1 MTDYWR
7 ADENDDAV
15 SPSIKTKKIDSP
27 KVYEMS
33 KQSFSDAFLTDILLT
48 TATLKSRNPANAM
61 NDVLQPKSS

>member
-7 ADENDDAV
+7 ADENDDVV

-33 KQSFSDAFLTDILLT
+33 K
-48 TATLKSRNPANAM
+48 
-61 NDVLQPKSS
+61 

>member
-33 KQSFSDAFLTDILLT
+33 K
-48 TATLKSRNPANAM
+48 
-61 NDVLQPKSS
+61 